1 MATPAVTVTVLV
13 PERTAPVVPV
23 PEVMASATWVALSV
37 VMTLPLASSTA
48 TVIAGEILAPAVV
61 LLGWAVKA
69 SLLAA
74 AGVILKVPLVAV
86 V

>member
-23 PEVMASATWVALSV
+23 PEVMASVTWVALSV

-69 SLLAA
+69 SLLA
-74 AGVILKVPLVAV
+74 GPIILKLVLVAV

>member
-1 MATPAVTVTVLV
+1 M
-13 PERTAPVVPV
+13 PV

-61 LLGWAVKA
+61 LLGWAMKA